1 MTAMIPSVAVHG
13 PNDVRIDQIETP
25 VPGPDDIVVRVAAC
39 GICGTDLGYARAGGL
54 PVGGNG
60 APVPL
65 GHEFSGTVEALG
77 SSVSGVMLGQR
88 VVVDPT
94 TPTNYIGSGGPGAF
108 APLILVRDIA
118 SQPMVYPIPDSL
130 DFETA
135 ALVEP
140 LSVALHG
147 VYRSGAKAGEK
158 VVVFGAGPIGL
169 GVVAMLRHK
178 GLTDNIA
185 VDRSNGRL
193 ERARALGARVTLNPD
208 DGDIWDVIAA
218 EHGTNELYGMRVVG
232 TDQFI
237 EVSGAPPVIPAVLA
251 NARFHAHLTVIAVH
265 HHPVPVDFAMAL
277 AKEMRITTAMAYPTE
292 FAEVVDILASGA
304 IDPTALVSH
313 RFDFRDFTE
322 AFATAADTERA
333 AKVLVTFGETV

>member
-1 MTAMIPSVAVHG
+1 MTAMMPSVTVHG

-25 VPGPDDIVVRVAAC
+25 MPGPDDVVVRVAAC

-54 PVGGNG
+54 PVGSTG

-65 GHEFSGTVEALG
+65 GHEFSGTIEAVG
-77 SSVSGVMLGQR
+77 SKVSGVTLGQR

-94 TPTNYIGSGGPGAF
+94 TPANYIGSGGAGAF
-108 APLILVRDIA
+108 APLILVREIS
-118 SQPMVYPIPDSL
+118 SQPMVYPIPDTL

-147 VYRSGAKAGEK
+147 VYRSGATAGEK
-158 VVVFGAGPIGL
+158 AVVFGAGPIGL

-178 GLTDNIA
+178 GITDIIA

-193 ERARALGARVTLNPD
+193 ARARALGARVTLNPD
-208 DGDIWDVIAA
+208 NDDIWARIGA
-218 EHGTNELYGMRVVG
+218 EHGTSELYGMKVVD

-237 EVSGAPPVIPAVLA
+237 EVSGAPPVIPAH
-251 NARFHAHLTVIAVH
+251 FTVIAVH
-265 HHPVPVDFAMAL
+265 HQDVPVNFAMVL
-277 AKEMRITTAMAYPTE
+277 AKEMQITTAMAYPTE
-292 FAEVVDILASGA
+292 FAEVVDILARGA
-304 IDPTALVSH
+304 IDTSALVSH

-322 AFATAADTERA
+322 AFATAADTEHA
-333 AKVLVTFGETV
+333 AKVLVTFGDAA

>member
-1 MTAMIPSVAVHG
+1 MTAMMPRVAVHG
-13 PNDVRIDQIETP
+13 PDDVRIDEVATP
-25 VPGPDDIVVRVAAC
+25 SPGPEDVVVRVAAC

-54 PVGGNG
+54 PVGGDRG
-60 APVPL
+60 PIAL
-65 GHEFSGTVEALG
+65 GHEFSGTIAAVG
-77 SSVSGVMLGQR
+77 DGVRDLVPGQR

-94 TPTNYIGSGGPGAF
+94 TPANYIGSGGPGAF
-108 APLILVRDIA
+108 APLIVVRDVG
-118 SQPMVYPIPDSL
+118 SQPMVYPIPDTL

-158 VVVFGAGPIGL
+158 AVVFGAGPIGL

-178 GLTDNIA
+178 GLTDIIA

-193 ERARALGARVTLNPD
+193 ARARALGARVTLNPD
-208 DGDIWDVIAA
+208 EGDIWPTIAA
-218 EHGTNELYGMRVVG
+218 EHGAGELYGMPVVN

-237 EVSGAPPVIPAVLA
+237 EVSGAPPVIPAILA

-265 HHPVPVDFAMAL
+265 HREVPVNFALAL
-277 AKEMRITTAMAYPTE
+277 AKEMQITTAMAYPTE
-292 FAEVVDILASGA
+292 FAEVVGILARRE
-304 IDPTALVSH
+304 IDTTPLVSH
-313 RFDFRDFTE
+313 RFDFADFAQ
-322 AFATAADTERA
+322 AFATAADAERA
-333 AKVLVTFGETV
+333 AKVLVTFGDQP

>member
-1 MTAMIPSVAVHG
+1 MTAMMPSVAVHG

-25 VPGPDDIVVRVAAC
+25 MPGPDDIVVRVAAC
-39 GICGTDLGYARAGGL
+39 GICGTDLGYAKAGGL
-54 PVGGNG
+54 PVGGTG

-65 GHEFSGTVEALG
+65 GHEFSGTVEAVG
-77 SSVSGVMLGQR
+77 SSVSDVRPGQR

-108 APLILVRDIA
+108 APLILVRDIS
-118 SQPMVYPIPDSL
+118 SQPMIYPIPDSL

-147 VYRSGAKAGEK
+147 VYRSGAKPGEK
-158 VVVFGAGPIGL
+158 AVVFGAGPIGL

-178 GLTDNIA
+178 GLTDIIA

-193 ERARALGARVTLNPD
+193 DRARALGARVTLNPD

-218 EHGTNELYGMRVVG
+218 EHGTSKLYGMKVVG

-277 AKEMRITTAMAYPTE
+277 AKEMELTTAMAYPTE

-304 IDPTALVSH
+304 IDTSALVSH
-313 RFDFRDFTE
+313 RFDFRSFTE
-322 AFATAADTERA
+322 AFAAAADTERA
-333 AKVLVTFGETV
+333 AKVLVTFGESI